1 MYVPELRE
9 RVRVVGRSG
18 EFLIVWVDQ
27 ERQEVDLVRFPVGVF
42 VEGGAVPFS
51 KLKPVTYR
59 ENVPLE
65 SK

>member
-9 RVRVVGRSG
+9 RVRVLGRSG
-18 EFLIVWVDQ
+18 EFLVVYVDH

-42 VEGGAVPFS
+42 VEGRAVPFS
-51 KLKPVTYR
+51 KVKPVTYS
-59 ENVPLE
+59 ENVPPE